1 MVRSPG
7 ERMMVGKGFTLVEVM
22 VSLAVFAIVSVA
34 LVGNSMSTLRQ
45 AGIIQD
51 RTLATWLAED
61 EITKLRM
68 QPRSQENFPRPGTL
82 RQTSEMGRVEWSIET
97 EIEESEN
104 EDIQRVTVRVYRAN
118 ESEPTTELVGF
129 LGRY

>member
-7 ERMMVGKGFTLVEVM
+7 VRMMVGKGFTLVEVM
-22 VSLAVFAIVSVA
+22 VALAVFAIVSVA

-68 QPRSQENFPRPGTL
+68 QPRSQENFHGLGP
-82 RQTSEMGRVEWSIET
+82 
-97 EIEESEN
+97 
-104 EDIQRVTVRVYRAN
+104 
-118 ESEPTTELVGF
+118 
-129 LGRY
+129 LGRHRKWVGSNGVLKPKSKSQKMKTFSA

>member
-1 MVRSPG
+1 MVRSAG
-7 ERMMVGKGFTLVEVM
+7 VRMMVGKGFTLVEVM
-22 VSLAVFAIVSVA
+22 VALAVFAIVSVA

-68 QPRSQENFPRPGTL
+68 QPRSQESFPRPGIL
-82 RQTSEMGRVEWSIET
+82 RQTSEIGRVEWSIEI

-104 EDIQRVTVRVYRAN
+104 DDIQRVTVRVYRAT

>member
-7 ERMMVGKGFTLVEVM
+7 VRMMVGKGFTLVEVM

-34 LVGNSMSTLRQ
+34 LVGNAMSTLRQ

-82 RQTSEMGRVEWSIET
+82 RQTSEIGRVEWSIET

-104 EDIQRVTVRVYRAN
+104 DDIQRVTVRVYRAN
-118 ESEPTTELVGF
+118 ESESTTELVGF

>member
-7 ERMMVGKGFTLVEVM
+7 VRMMVGKGFTLVEVM
-22 VSLAVFAIVSVA
+22 VALAVFAIVSVA

-68 QPRSQENFPRPGTL
+68 QPRSQENFSPPGTL

>member
-7 ERMMVGKGFTLVEVM
+7 VRMMVGKGFTLVEVM
-22 VSLAVFAIVSVA
+22 VALAVFAIVSVA

-61 EITKLRM
+61 EITKLRL
-68 QPRSQENFPRPGTL
+68 QPRNQENFPRPGTL
-82 RQTSEMGRVEWSIET
+82 RQTSEIGRVEWSIEI

-104 EDIQRVTVRVYRAN
+104 DDIQRVTVRVYRAT